1 MLNKGKINKFMSGV
15 LVAPMV
21 LGISNQVF
29 ENFKIF
35 ASAGVLDEDY
45 IPEEN
50 LVEIDEDYYNAEE
63 LNEENID
70 ENGLKYELNG
80 EEATVEKCTDKEIE
94 GITIPILVRKG
105 GKVYKV
111 TKIGDSAFE
120 GCSGL
125 TGELKIPESVTS
137 IGNSAFRGCSGLT
150 GELKIPSG
158 VREIDYC
165 AFAFCS
171 GLTGELK
178 IPDSVTSIGDNAF
191 WNCSGLTSVKIPGSV
206 ERIGRCAFKLCK
218 NVTIESDIVHQ
229 ADDGLIYVLN
239 KKDKTAQLNSVLN
252 IEIEKANILANV
264 KKDGKVYTVTEIGDY
279 AFEGC
284 SGLTSVKIP
293 GSVER
298 IERCAF
304 RGCKKVTIESDI
316 VHQTDDGLIYV
327 LNKKD
332 KTAQLNSVL
341 NIEIEKANILANVK
355 KDGKVYT
362 VTEIGECA
370 FFGCRSLTGVEI
382 PGSVTSIGWC
392 AFARCSGLTKIRVPK
407 GAEIGKDA
415 FSSGVEIEEYEDYYN
430 AEELNEENIDENGLK
445 YELNGEEATVEKCT
459 DKEIEGITIPILV
472 RKGGKVYKVTKI
484 GWYAFCGCSGL
495 TGELK
500 IPSGVTEIGDYA
512 FRGCSGLT
520 GELKIPD
527 SVTYIGSSAFAYCSG
542 LTGEL
547 KIPGSVTYIGNYAFY
562 GCSGLTSVKI
572 PGSVERIGRCAF
584 KLCKNV
590 TIESDIVHQADDGLI
605 YVLNKK
611 DKTAQLNSVLNIE
624 IEKANI
630 LANVKKDGKVYTVTE
645 IGANAFR
652 GCSGLTSVKI
662 PGSVERIG
670 RCAFKLCKNVT
681 IESDIV
687 HQADDG
693 LIYVLNKK
701 DKTAQLNSVLN
712 IEIEKANILANV
724 KKDGKV
730 YTVTEIGANA
740 FKGCSGLTKIRVP
753 KGAEIDK
760 DAFSSGVEIEEY
772 EVEAKECEVETR
784 ECEVE
789 ENNCCRI

>member
-1 MLNKGKINKFMSGV
+1 M
-15 LVAPMV
+15 
-21 LGISNQVF
+21 
-29 ENFKIF
+29 
-35 ASAGVLDEDY
+35 
-45 IPEEN
+45 
-50 LVEIDEDYYNAEE
+50 
-63 LNEENID
+63 
-70 ENGLKYELNG
+70 
-80 EEATVEKCTDKEIE
+80 
-94 GITIPILVRKG
+94 
-105 GKVYKV
+105 
-111 TKIGDSAFE
+111 
-120 GCSGL
+120 
-125 TGELKIPESVTS
+125 
-137 IGNSAFRGCSGLT
+137 
-150 GELKIPSG
+150 
-158 VREIDYC
+158 
-165 AFAFCS
+165 
-171 GLTGELK
+171 
-178 IPDSVTSIGDNAF
+178 
-191 WNCSGLTSVKIPGSV
+191 
-206 ERIGRCAFKLCK
+206 
-218 NVTIESDIVHQ
+218 
-229 ADDGLIYVLN
+229 
-239 KKDKTAQLNSVLN
+239 
-252 IEIEKANILANV
+252 ANV

-445 YELNGEEATVEKCT
+445 YELNGEEATVERCT
-459 DKEIEGITIPILV
+459 EQEREGITIPILV

-542 LTGEL
+542 LTGD
-547 KIPGSVTYIGNYAFY
+547 
-562 GCSGLTSVKI
+562 
-572 PGSVERIGRCAF
+572 
-584 KLCKNV
+584 KNPV
-590 TIESDIVHQADDGLI
+590 RS
-605 YVLNKK
+605 NKYM
-611 DKTAQLNSVLNIE
+611 QWCFFWL
-624 IEKANI
+624 
-630 LANVKKDGKVYTVTE
+630 
-645 IGANAFR
+645 
-652 GCSGLTSVKI
+652 
-662 PGSVERIG
+662 
-670 RCAFKLCKNVT
+670 
-681 IESDIV
+681 
-687 HQADDG
+687 
-693 LIYVLNKK
+693 
-701 DKTAQLNSVLN
+701 
-712 IEIEKANILANV
+712 
-724 KKDGKV
+724 
-730 YTVTEIGANA
+730 
-740 FKGCSGLTKIRVP
+740 
-753 KGAEIDK
+753 
-760 DAFSSGVEIEEY
+760 
-772 EVEAKECEVETR
+772 
-784 ECEVE
+784 
-789 ENNCCRI
+789 